1 LHTMWRPSIGG
12 PILLGF
18 VIVAAILLI
27 AGFGMPV
34 GVGLLVGLVPG
45 AVVGVG
51 SGLWIG
57 LKARGGPMSFD
68 SYATLTSDDGP
79 QVDLQAVT
87 ASMERVQRVDHGD
100 LVRIVPGGATSDA
113 GGFRVELIAVEL
125 RATGGVAHLTAAEDP
140 PSARQV
146 GSFARVAVEDD
157 LGTSYAAGATGGSGS
172 MDRSR
177 FEVRFAPAPPAAT
190 SLLRV
195 RIDAFIDPF
204 GRSLAEIPGPW
215 VLEVAL
221 ASA

>member
-1 LHTMWRPSIGG
+1 MWRPSIGG

-34 GVGLLVGLVPG
+34 GVGLLVGLVLG

-51 SGLWIG
+51 TGLWIG

-113 GGFRVELIAVEL
+113 GGFRVELIAVS
-125 RATGGVAHLTAAEDP
+125 RAVQRRRMSKLCGNVGPGGGGIAA
-140 PSARQV
+140 ATV
-146 GSFARVAVEDD
+146 GSE
-157 LGTSYAAGATGGSGS
+157 AAWRRAS
-172 MDRSR
+172 SR
-177 FEVRFAPAPPAAT
+177 RRLSSPRAIAQ
-190 SLLRV
+190 
-195 RIDAFIDPF
+195 
-204 GRSLAEIPGPW
+204 
-215 VLEVAL
+215 
-221 ASA
+221 